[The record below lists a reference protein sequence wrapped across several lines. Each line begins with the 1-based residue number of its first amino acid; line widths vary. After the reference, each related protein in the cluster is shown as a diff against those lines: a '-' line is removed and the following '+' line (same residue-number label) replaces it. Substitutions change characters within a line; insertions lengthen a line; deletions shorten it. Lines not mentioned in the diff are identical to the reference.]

1 MGASTASSRDSDLG
15 GPVSL
20 LFQAAAP
27 SLDEVFMTERQT
39 SDDGLR
45 THYTVMST
53 SGVII
58 TVRTSV
64 RLTFARFLLERMF
77 PFWKTVPSIVSKG
90 DPTQHLTPQPPCDL
104 WQPGSLSP
112 ALPAL
117 TIREDPPRR
126 ATRAEG

>member
-27 SLDEVFMTERQT
+27 SLDEVFMTEVQGAVVR
-39 SDDGLR
+39 R